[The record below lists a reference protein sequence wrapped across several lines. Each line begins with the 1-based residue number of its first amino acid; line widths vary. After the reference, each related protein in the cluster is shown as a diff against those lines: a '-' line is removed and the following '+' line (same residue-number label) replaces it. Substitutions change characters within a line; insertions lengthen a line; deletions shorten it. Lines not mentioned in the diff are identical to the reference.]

1 MTPTIS
7 VTWSATTFE
16 LELSEL
22 DDLSIV
28 HVDVCF
34 GRSVLGDDTIEVL
47 EPLFQLSS
55 PSYVVSMHVS
65 VNCKRNYANSY
76 PSVVHQPKPINS
88 TNNTSIHPATN
99 HSIYSSVSQ
108 TVGRRPRSGSQS
120 SVKTSGSP

>member
-47 EPLFQLSS
+47 EPLF
-55 PSYVVSMHVS
+55 
-65 VNCKRNYANSY
+65 
-76 PSVVHQPKPINS
+76 
-88 TNNTSIHPATN
+88 
-99 HSIYSSVSQ
+99 
-108 TVGRRPRSGSQS
+108 
-120 SVKTSGSP
+120 